1 MALVASLELAVNVLA
16 ISCSSRLPVMV
27 TGSDQAVE
35 AALGEASEVRMV
47 LAAPQVARLSWR
59 YCLVL
64 RSWTSSW
71 TRRTCCP
78 VPAVAWP
85 WITNWTPDWTTRPS
99 IGLTMVVSIAEGAGL
114 ELKS

>member
-1 MALVASLELAVNVLA
+1 
-16 ISCSSRLPVMV
+16 MV

-35 AALGEASEVRMV
+35 DALAVASDAWT
-47 LAAPQVARLSWR
+47 LLTPPQVTRSSWR

-64 RSWTSSW
+64 RSWISTW
-71 TRRTCCP
+71 TRRTCP

-99 IGLTMVVSIAEGAGL
+99 IGLVMVVSIGEGAGL

>member
-1 MALVASLELAVNVLA
+1 MASLEVAVKVLA
-16 ISCSSRLPVMV
+16 ISCSSRLPVMA

-47 LAAPQVARLSWR
+47 LAPPQVVRSSWR

-64 RSWTSSW
+64 RSWISSW

-85 WITNWTPDWTTRPS
+85 WITNCTPEATTRPS
-99 IGLTMVVSIAEGAGL
+99 IGVVMVVSIAEGAGL